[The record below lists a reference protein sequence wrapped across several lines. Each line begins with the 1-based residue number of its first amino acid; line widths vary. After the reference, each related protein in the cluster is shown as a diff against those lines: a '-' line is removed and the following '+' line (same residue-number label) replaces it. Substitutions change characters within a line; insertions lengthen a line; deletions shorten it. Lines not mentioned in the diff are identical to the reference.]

1 MVSEYPRT
9 KAVRESPTRQAL
21 DSAPCHLLVLFRS
34 CPKLALS
41 RLGWAGVAQSL
52 SPVTLNTDSH
62 SPSRKENLLGMGWTA
77 KEKGT
82 IAAQEVT
89 ASLSLKKKKKKKW

>member
-9 KAVRESPTRQAL
+9 KAVRESPSKRAL
-21 DSAPCHLLVLFRS
+21 DSAPCRLLVLFRS
-34 CPKLALS
+34 CPRLTLS
-41 RLGWAGVAQSL
+41 RPGWAGVAQSL

-62 SPSRKENLLGMGWTA
+62 SPSRKESLFSGMGWTA
-77 KEKGT
+77 REKGT

-89 ASLSLKKKKKKKW
+89 ASLSLKKKKVVK